1 MAQGMTTI
9 EVRGACEHNLRDVD
23 VTIERGAI
31 TVITGV
37 SGSGKSS
44 LAFDTILA
52 ESQRRFF
59 YTLSHYSRQFLDLS
73 NRPQVRSV
81 SGLSPAIALA
91 QNETLPSRRATVG
104 TLTDA
109 GELLGV
115 LFSRFGSQFCP
126 SHELPT
132 AALTREEIADRLIES
147 QSGITLALCVPV
159 AEAKKGTFKPQLTAF
174 ASKGYLKAF
183 IDGELKSLSPVP
195 ALAREEKHTIKL
207 MIDYVKV
214 KPESRA
220 RLLRS
225 IDTTLHE
232 GQGFGEWYVVDDKG
246 DLQLL
251 QGGVFSTKGGCSQCG
266 FAWPRLDP
274 RYFSANSL
282 GKCEACKGLGV
293 PLTDDESK
301 DLKEKEGADYDAAT
315 LIGEL
320 LCAGCGGTGLSSR
333 MNAIRL
339 AGLTPREIGT
349 MPIGNLFQSVLC
361 MIESKQGENPAFRRV
376 AEELRGILVRLV
388 EVGLGY
394 LTLTRRIRSLSG
406 GESQRLKLAGIL
418 AGSLRGVLYVLDEP
432 SQGLHPSEI
441 DTLLGTLRRLKEAGN
456 TILIVD
462 HDEAVM
468 RGADWIIDLG
478 PGGGAAGGRIMAK
491 FKPDEAAKFARVS
504 ETARHLAAKEV
515 HDVTMRPG
523 LPQDQA
529 FLEIE
534 GASLHNL
541 TISMVR
547 FPKGALSVVTG
558 VSGAGKSSLVLGT
571 LYANTVQAIA
581 AKGGRVSWRHCS
593 SFKGWEDLTQIFL
606 VDRKP
611 IAKSSV
617 SMPGS
622 YLDVMG
628 ELRDIFAAQPD
639 AQVLGFKARDF
650 SLSVEGGRCPECKG
664 RGEISLAMR
673 FLADSRVL
681 CPVCKGQRFR
691 ANILGVRYLHLSIS
705 EVLNLTLAEV
715 AETFKN
721 HRKIVTRI
729 TPALELGLGYLKL
742 GQPTA
747 SLSGGEAQRLKLVPH
762 LFKGTGGQRLGQG
775 TLIILDEPTTG
786 LHFEDVGRLSAVL
799 RRLTERGVT
808 VIAIEHNSDVIDSS
822 DWICD
827 LGPGAADK
835 GGRLVYE
842 GEPRKR
848 SL

>member
-1 MAQGMTTI
+1 MAKGMTTI
-9 EVRGACEHNLRDVD
+9 EVRGASEHNLRDVD
-23 VTIERGAI
+23 VSIERGAI

-52 ESQRRFF
+52 EAQRRFF

-115 LFSRFGSQFCP
+115 LFARFGAQHCP
-126 SHELPT
+126 THHLPT
-132 AALTREEIADRLIES
+132 AALTREEIADRLLET
-147 QSGITLALCVPV
+147 QNGATLALCVSV

-174 ASKGYLKAF
+174 SAKGYLKAY
-183 IDGELKSLSPVP
+183 IDGELKSLTPVP
-195 ALAREEKHTIKL
+195 SLAREEKHTIKL
-207 MIDYVKV
+207 MVDFVKV

-225 IDTTLHE
+225 IDTTLDE
-232 GQGFGEWYVVDDKG
+232 GQGFGEWYVVDAQG
-246 DLQLL
+246 HPNLA
-251 QGGVFSTKGGCSQCG
+251 QGGVFSVKGGCSQCG

-282 GKCEACKGLGV
+282 GKCESCRGLGV
-293 PLTDDESK
+293 PLVGEDADGDDDADGGEDGSK
-301 DLKEKEGADYDAAT
+301 T
-315 LIGEL
+315 VGEPV
-320 LCAGCGGTGLSSR
+320 CPTCTGTGLSPR

-339 AGLTPREIGT
+339 ADFTPTEIGT
-349 MPIGNLFQSVLC
+349 MPMTRLHGTIASLLATK
-361 MIESKQGENPAFRRV
+361 IADNPAFRRV
-376 AEELRGILVRLV
+376 AEELLGILQRLLD
-388 EVGLGY
+388 VGLTY

-406 GESQRLKLAGIL
+406 GEAQRLKLAGIL

-441 DTLLGTLRRLKEAGN
+441 DTLLKTLRRLKEAGN
-456 TILIVD
+456 TIIIVD

-468 RGADWIIDLG
+468 RGADWIVDLG
-478 PGGGAAGGRIMAK
+478 PGGGAAGGRIMAT
-491 FKPDEAAKFARVS
+491 FKPEEASTFARVS
-504 ETARHLAAKEV
+504 ETARHLSTKAV
-515 HDVTMRPG
+515 QSQSPSIPP
-523 LPQDQA
+523 LQA
-529 FLEIE
+529 YDYLEIE

-541 TISMVR
+541 RIPKVR
-547 FPKGALSVVTG
+547 FPKGGLSVVTG

-571 LYANTVQAIA
+571 LYPNAARLVA
-581 AKGGRVSWRHCS
+581 AKGASIPLQHC
-593 SFKGWEDLTQIFL
+593 KTLQGWEGLAQVFL

-622 YLDVMG
+622 FLDVMG
-628 ELRDIFAAQPD
+628 ELRDLFAAQTE
-639 AQVLGFKARDF
+639 AQVLGLKARDF
-650 SLSVEGGRCPECKG
+650 SISVEGGRCPECKG

-691 ANILGVRYLHLSIS
+691 SNVLGVQYLHLSIA
-705 EVLNLTLAEV
+705 EVLNLTLTEV
-715 AETFKN
+715 VEHFKN
-721 HRKIVTRI
+721 HKKIVTRI
-729 TPALELGLGYLKL
+729 APALELGLGYLKL

-762 LFKGTGGQRLGQG
+762 LFRGIGGQRLGQG

-786 LHFEDVGRLSAVL
+786 LHFEDVGRLIGVL
-799 RRLTERGVT
+799 RRLTSYGVSI
-808 VIAIEHNSDVIDSS
+808 VAIEHNADVIMAA
-822 DWICD
+822 DWRID
-827 LGPGAADK
+827 LGPGASAE
-835 GGRLVYE
+835 GGRLVFE
-842 GEPRKR
+842 GQPTL
-848 SL
+848 SMS